1 MTHRIRLLPS
11 GREFEAEA
19 QETLLDAALR
29 NGVNIPY
36 NCSGGS
42 CGVCKARLIS
52 GHVDHPRFHDY
63 VFSEA
68 DKAQGKLLLC
78 SVSAGSDLVLEVNE
92 IGDAAQIP
100 LQQVSTRVVHI
111 ERVGGHYVI
120 LTLRTPRSQTLQF
133 LAGQHVELRLDN
145 GMSCDAAIAS
155 CPCNGML
162 LQFHLEQRSDEDF
175 PRHVFQ
181 KLRVN
186 DVVQVAGPF
195 GNFTLDE
202 GSRRPIVMVAQDT
215 GFAPLKS
222 LLEHALALELSQPIT
237 LFWASAYDDGFYMAN
252 LCRSWVD
259 ALDNFSYQPLYL
271 EGGGE
276 AVTAEIIAGSIM
288 AVEQCDF
295 YLATGAALR
304 EGLFKSLAAHGAVA
318 DRIFAMEKRQC
329 GMHGSLP

>member
-52 GHVDHPRFHDY
+52 GRVEHPRFHDY
-63 VFSEA
+63 VLSEA
-68 DKAQGKLLLC
+68 DKVQGQLLLC

-100 LQQVSTRVVHI
+100 LQQVSTRVAHI
-111 ERVGGHYVI
+111 ERVGEHYVI

-133 LAGQHVELRLDN
+133 LAGQHVELRLGN

-162 LQFHLEQRSDEDF
+162 LQFHLAQRIDEDF

-181 KLRVN
+181 KLRAN
-186 DVVQVAGPF
+186 DIVQVTGPF
-195 GNFTLDE
+195 GSFTLDE
-202 GSRRPIVMVAQDT
+202 DSHRPIVMVAQDT

-222 LLEHALALELSQPIT
+222 LIEHALALELSQPIT
-237 LFWASAYDDGFYMAN
+237 LFWVSAHDDGFYLAN

-276 AVTAEIIAGSIM
+276 TVTAEVIAGSIA
-288 AVEQCDF
+288 AVGQCDF
-295 YLATGAALR
+295 YLATGSALR
-304 EGLFKSLAAHGAVA
+304 EGLLRSLTAHGAVA

-329 GMHGSLP
+329 GMR